1 MCVSFSSN
9 WEINVN
15 EILLYKPEI
24 ENYQTDTRH
33 AFAGN

>member
-9 WEINVN
+9 LEINVN